1 MVLRGKLKQVLVEAY
16 KNKHPAPLDNVYS
29 ELIIEKK
36 KKKCYPTLINLLK
49 FALLI
54 APSNA
59 NVERGFSTLGLLVTK
74 QRNHLSP
81 KPTLAISCI

>member
-1 MVLRGKLKQVLVEAY
+1 MVLQGKLKQVLVEAY
-16 KNKHPAPLDNVYS
+16 KDKHPAPLDNVYS

-36 KKKCYPTLINLLK
+36 KCYPTLIKLLK

-59 NVERGFSTLGLLVTK
+59 NVERGFSTLRLLVTK

>member
-36 KKKCYPTLINLLK
+36 KK
-49 FALLI
+49 
-54 APSNA
+54 NA
-59 NVERGFSTLGLLVTK
+59 I
-74 QRNHLSP
+74 QHW
-81 KPTLAISCI
+81 

>member
-36 KKKCYPTLINLLK
+36 KKMLSNIDKPAKVC
-49 FALLI
+49 FAD
-54 APSNA
+54 
-59 NVERGFSTLGLLVTK
+59 ST
-74 QRNHLSP
+74 Q
-81 KPTLAISCI
+81 

>member
-36 KKKCYPTLINLLK
+36 KKKKILSNIDKPAKVC
-49 FALLI
+49 FAD
-54 APSNA
+54 
-59 NVERGFSTLGLLVTK
+59 ST
-74 QRNHLSP
+74 Q
-81 KPTLAISCI
+81 